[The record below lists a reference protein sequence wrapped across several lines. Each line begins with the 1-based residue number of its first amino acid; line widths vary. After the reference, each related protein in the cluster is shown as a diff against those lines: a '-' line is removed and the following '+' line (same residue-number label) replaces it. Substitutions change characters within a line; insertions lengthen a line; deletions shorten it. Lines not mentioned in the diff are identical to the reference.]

1 MELQELQL
9 IAYEAFIRRAAEVD
23 MPFMLK
29 GSYITRQYFPNPQ
42 DRIPRDLD
50 WLYLHPIDNVEE
62 SRAIFND
69 WATKVTEHFIDDG
82 VKFRSFRENAFWR
95 MIDYAMADDF
105 PTVNTDLMCWV
116 DGQEF
121 EYFHLDISYNLPFE
135 CPPVSLQYQ
144 PLRRNAFTV
153 PHTTPIALQ
162 VSWKIH
168 QSLVRPRHKDL
179 FDLIFLVQHPSFDEN
194 ALKVMLQA
202 LVNECHFDEIDEKE
216 LNWFL
221 GYEFEKLF
229 DKNPVYEVNWEVW
242 RFQDY
247 PACASYMMSPALLQT
262 IPESFSEFGKMLGTV
277 LQQKGISKALI
288 DENKIPKPNQT
299 RKKRKGA

>member
-1 MELQELQL
+1 MELQDLQL
-9 IAYEAFIRRAAEVD
+9 IAYEAFIRRAAEVA

-29 GSYITRQYFPNPQ
+29 GSYVTRQYFSNPQ

-50 WLYLHPIDNVEE
+50 WLYLHPIDNVED
-62 SRAIFND
+62 SRAIFDD

-82 VKFRSFRENAFWR
+82 VTFISFKENPFWR
-95 MIDYAMADDF
+95 RIDYAMADDF
-105 PTVNTDLMCWV
+105 PTVNTDLVCFV

-121 EYFHLDISYNLPFE
+121 NYFSLDISYNLDLE
-135 CPPVSLQYQ
+135 CPPISLNYK
-144 PLRRNAFTV
+144 PFRGKAFTI
-153 PHTTPIALQ
+153 PHTVPIALQ

-179 FDLIFLVQHPSFDEN
+179 FDLIFLVQHPSFDGN

-216 LNWFL
+216 LHWFL

-229 DKNPVYEVNWEVW
+229 DKNPVYELNWEVW
-242 RFQDY
+242 RLEDY

-262 IPESFSEFGKMLGTV
+262 IPESFSEFGKMLGSV

-288 DENKIPKPNQT
+288 DSNKIPKPNQT